1 MDRPSF
7 FISFEPVLPER
18 ALKPVSGGLPKW
30 GAAGYTKPLVV
41 RVLIVQNDRV
51 PPLLTHRAT
60 TANRAEI
67 GRLCRRLGHWPET
80 TLWEASDPPEP
91 PSGQIVGDRDRD

>member
-18 ALKPVSGGLPKW
+18 ALKPASGGLPEW
-30 GAAGYTKPLVV
+30 GGQVAQKPLVV

-51 PPLLTHRAT
+51 PPLLTQRAT

-67 GRLCRRLGHWPET
+67 GRLCRAVFTDVL
-80 TLWEASDPPEP
+80 ASGGIRAIWTE
-91 PSGQIVGDRDRD
+91 SRST

>member
-18 ALKPVSGGLPKW
+18 ALKPASGGLPEW
-30 GAAGYTKPLVV
+30 GGQVAQKPLVV

-67 GRLCRRLGHWPET
+67 GRLCRPLESWPD
-80 TLWEASDPPEP
+80 WSSPE
-91 PSGQIVGDRDRD
+91 R